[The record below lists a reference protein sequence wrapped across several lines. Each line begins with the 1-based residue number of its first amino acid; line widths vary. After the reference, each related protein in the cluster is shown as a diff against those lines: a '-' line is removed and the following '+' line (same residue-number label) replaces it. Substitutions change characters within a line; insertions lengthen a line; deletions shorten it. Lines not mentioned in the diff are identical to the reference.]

1 MHAVRVLDLSLVE
14 VEGLGA
20 VRKAAAP
27 TPSPSSPA
35 ARTASRHC
43 SADVL
48 ARGCIGTLAG
58 FALAAAHSRG
68 QGYGRV
74 MEENSMQ
81 SKTLQD
87 LRDELDRTRPAWEE
101 LADLDDVLENS
112 QLPALVED
120 ARRHQLVQK
129 ELLRRPSND

>member
-1 MHAVRVLDLSLVE
+1 
-14 VEGLGA
+14 
-20 VRKAAAP
+20 
-27 TPSPSSPA
+27 
-35 ARTASRHC
+35 
-43 SADVL
+43 
-48 ARGCIGTLAG
+48 
-58 FALAAAHSRG
+58 
-68 QGYGRV
+68 

>member
-1 MHAVRVLDLSLVE
+1 
-14 VEGLGA
+14 
-20 VRKAAAP
+20 
-27 TPSPSSPA
+27 
-35 ARTASRHC
+35 
-43 SADVL
+43 
-48 ARGCIGTLAG
+48 
-58 FALAAAHSRG
+58 
-68 QGYGRV
+68 

-81 SKTLQD
+81 SMTLQE

>member
-1 MHAVRVLDLSLVE
+1 
-14 VEGLGA
+14 
-20 VRKAAAP
+20 
-27 TPSPSSPA
+27 
-35 ARTASRHC
+35 
-43 SADVL
+43 
-48 ARGCIGTLAG
+48 
-58 FALAAAHSRG
+58 
-68 QGYGRV
+68 
-74 MEENSMQ
+74 MQ

>member
-1 MHAVRVLDLSLVE
+1 
-14 VEGLGA
+14 
-20 VRKAAAP
+20 
-27 TPSPSSPA
+27 
-35 ARTASRHC
+35 
-43 SADVL
+43 
-48 ARGCIGTLAG
+48 
-58 FALAAAHSRG
+58 
-68 QGYGRV
+68 

-81 SKTLQD
+81 WMTLQE